1 MKRYTRYLLFVCLLF
16 LFALIPFGA
25 GPAKPEN
32 RYVIQAE
39 VLLQKG
45 EFRQTWIYRQP
56 QKINSILN
64 FLRTTDPRGRV
75 HTAQPIA
82 GSHHY
87 RITLYYNDN
96 TSNAYYIQ
104 DYRYFNKNTNIW
116 QRISFSHA
124 QLLYPL
130 LQLLPADA

>member
-1 MKRYTRYLLFVCLLF
+1 MKRYTRYLLFICLLF

-25 GPAKPEN
+25 GLAKPN
-32 RYVIQAE
+32 IRYVTQAE
-39 VLLQKG
+39 VLLQKE
-45 EFRQTWIYRQP
+45 EFRQTWVYSQP

-75 HTAQPIA
+75 YTAQPVA

-96 TSNAYYIQ
+96 TINTYYLQ
-104 DYRYFNKNTNIW
+104 DYQYFNKNTTIW
-116 QRISFSHA
+116 QRVSTSHA

-130 LQLLPADA
+130 LQLLPTDT